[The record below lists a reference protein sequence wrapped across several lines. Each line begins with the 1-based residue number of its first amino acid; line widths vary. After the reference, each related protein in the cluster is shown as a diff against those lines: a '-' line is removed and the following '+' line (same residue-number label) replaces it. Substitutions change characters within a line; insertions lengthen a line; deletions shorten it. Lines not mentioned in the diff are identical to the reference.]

1 VSGPPYRHLGTLPA
15 LTAEDLREPVR
26 ALLADPTAG
35 VRAFTGEPVGY
46 ESWSRA
52 SDGLY
57 VVRGTA
63 SSDSYGGDRAWELV
77 LKEVRYRRWQ
87 PGLRDLAR
95 QIDDGGDGPADWAY
109 WRRES
114 LALASPLLD
123 AVGGGFAAVR
133 CLGVVPLPGDRLRLW
148 LERVDGTPGD
158 AWTAR
163 ELLDTAECLGGFHAR
178 SLRQPPPHQDWWCR
192 PFVEQGALHARFA
205 LIDRVADA
213 ATSAD
218 PALRRLFPQETVTA
232 LRVLSRRHDD
242 AVRTLRSLPA
252 GLVHRDLT
260 PRNLFR
266 TDGHT
271 VAIDWGQVGLGPAG
285 EDLAT
290 LTLSSAVAAGLE
302 PGATL
307 ALGAEAA
314 ARHHAGMA
322 AAGGP
327 CDPEAVALAFRLV
340 AAYHFGLPLVRVAD
354 RLLGRGAA
362 SRGEAADDP
371 DTRRRVAV
379 MTALVERAQPDLLAP
394 VRG

>member
-1 VSGPPYRHLGTLPA
+1 MSGPPYRHLGTLPD

-26 ALLADPTAG
+26 ALLADPTAR

-63 SSDSYGGDRAWELV
+63 SSDGGDRAWEVV
-77 LKEVRYRRWQ
+77 LKQARYRRWQ
-87 PGLRDLAR
+87 PGRRDLAR

-109 WRRES
+109 WRREA

-123 AVGGGFAAVR
+123 AADGGGFAAVR
-133 CLGVVPLPGDRLRLW
+133 CLGVVPLPGERLRLW
-148 LERVDGTPGD
+148 LERVEGTPGD

-163 ELLDTAECLGGFHAR
+163 ELLDTAECLGGFHTR
-178 SLRQPPPHQDWWCR
+178 SLRQQPPHRAWWCR
-192 PFVEQGALHARFA
+192 PFVEQAALHARFA

-232 LRVLSRRHDD
+232 LRMLSRRHDE
-242 AVRTLRSLPA
+242 AVRMLRSLPA

-266 TDGHT
+266 TAGRT

-290 LTLSSAVAAGLE
+290 LTLSSAVAADLE

-354 RLLGRGAA
+354 RLLGGDAA
-362 SRGEAADDP
+362 SRSEAADDP
-371 DTRRRVAV
+371 DVRRRVAV
-379 MTALVERAQPDLLAP
+379 MTALVEQAQPDLRTPA
-394 VRG
+394 RG